1 MEKRIENKKIAPALR
16 KVLSLLLSLVM
27 LFSITAGI
35 DLSAYAETVVS
46 GFCGDNLEWS
56 IDENGVLFIDGV
68 GNMDDFGG
76 YNSSNSPLWYD
87 SKDLIEEVVIGS
99 GVTSIGNYAFKDCEN
114 IARITIPNT
123 VTRIGG
129 DIFINFVD
137 ANSGYNLEVAV
148 FYNDTIENWRHISID
163 NDEYS
168 DMAAF
173 TRFCTIHCVDGDIIA
188 GVFNDNVEFEYQI
201 LKDGTA
207 EITAYIGSETD
218 ISIPSK
224 IDGYTV
230 TSIGNNAFYECWS
243 LKKVIIPD
251 GVTSIGQRAFY
262 KCSCLT
268 SIDIP
273 DSVSSIGSSA
283 FYSCESLTNIRI
295 PDGVTM
301 INSGTFYNCESLT
314 NIIIP
319 DSVTSIGYN
328 AFKFC
333 EKLNSIKLSDNVI
346 SIDDDAFGY
355 CKSLTSIT
363 IPDSVTSIGQ
373 WTFSYCY
380 SLIDISIP
388 NGVLFIDDST
398 FFNCESL
405 KSITITNSIKRI
417 NSSAFGLCDSLSD
430 VYYDGTIDEWN
441 DISLG
446 DNNERLTQSTIYCSD
461 SIINCNHRYS
471 IIEVIKQE
479 TCTEDGKTKFTCE
492 FCGKIEYETYLAEGH
507 SYDDGIIT
515 KPVTCTSNGIKT
527 YTCTVCKATR
537 TETIHTGG
545 HKTVRDKAV
554 AATCTTAGK
563 TEGLHCSVCN
573 TVITAQKTVPA
584 TGHSFEELELE
595 PPTATTKGIKTY
607 LCSKCDEIKTEII
620 PALGLKTP
628 TLKAAVNAN
637 GSFTLSWNK
646 VSEAENYELYIK
658 NADGSYKLMKTATDA
673 STKFIIATAA
683 YGKAYSYKIRAI
695 AGNVKS
701 DFSNV
706 VNVTNNKK
714 LQTPT
719 MKATVNANGTF
730 KLSWNAVS
738 GATAYELYIKQ
749 SDGSYKLMKTTTAT
763 SFTTAFATYGK
774 QFSYTM
780 RAVTSKNKSA
790 ASAYSSA
797 VNATNNKK
805 LQTPTMKATVNAN
818 GTFKLSW
825 NAVSGATAYELYIKQ
840 ADGSYKLMK
849 TTTATSFTTAFATY
863 GKQFSY
869 KMRAVTSKNKSAASA
884 YSSVVNAKNTKKLQT
899 PTLKVTVNTNGTFK
913 LSWNKVTGAEKYEL
927 YIKQANG
934 SYKLMKTTTSTSF
947 TTAFAT
953 YGKQF
958 SYKMRAVKG
967 NTKSAYSSVVNA
979 KNTKKLQTPS
989 LKVAVNKN
997 GSFKLSWGKVTGAT
1011 SYQIYMKQS
1020 NGTYKLIKTTSS
1032 TSFTTAV
1039 ASKGKT
1045 YSYKVRAVTS
1055 KNKNATSNYSKVV
1068 SAKRK

>member
-1 MEKRIENKKIAPALR
+1 MEQRIENKKIAPALR
-16 KVLSLLLSLVM
+16 KVISLLLSLVM

-207 EITAYIGSETD
+207 EITAYIGSATD

-283 FYSCESLTNIRI
+283 FFSCESLTNIRI
-295 PDGVTM
+295 PDAVTM
-301 INSGTFYNCESLT
+301 INPWTFYNCESLT

-328 AFKFC
+328 AFNFC

-346 SIDDDAFGY
+346 SIDDGVFGY

-373 WTFSYCY
+373 RAFSHCY

-388 NGVLFIDDST
+388 NGVSFIDDST
-398 FFNCESL
+398 FFNCENL

-417 NSSAFGLCDSLSD
+417 NSSAFGLCNSLSD

-446 DNNERLTQSTIYCSD
+446 DNNDMLTQSTIFCSD
-461 SIINCNHRYS
+461 SVINCNHRYS

-479 TCTEDGKTKFTCE
+479 TCTEDGETKFTCE
-492 FCGKIEYETYLAEGH
+492 FCGKIEYETYPAEGH

-527 YTCTVCKATR
+527 YTCTVCKANR

-628 TLKAAVNAN
+628 TLKVAVNAN
-637 GSFTLSWNK
+637 GSFTLSWNR

-658 NADGSYKLMKTATDA
+658 NADGSYKLMKTVTDT
-673 STKFIIATAA
+673 STRFVTAAAA

-706 VNVTNNKK
+706 VNITNNVANNKK

-719 MKATVNANGTF
+719 LKATVNANG
-730 KLSWNAVS
+730 S
-738 GATAYELYIKQ
+738 
-749 SDGSYKLMKTTTAT
+749 
-763 SFTTAFATYGK
+763 
-774 QFSYTM
+774 
-780 RAVTSKNKSA
+780 
-790 ASAYSSA
+790 
-797 VNATNNKK
+797 
-805 LQTPTMKATVNAN
+805 
-818 GTFKLSW
+818 
-825 NAVSGATAYELYIKQ
+825 
-840 ADGSYKLMK
+840 
-849 TTTATSFTTAFATY
+849 
-863 GKQFSY
+863 
-869 KMRAVTSKNKSAASA
+869 
-884 YSSVVNAKNTKKLQT
+884 
-899 PTLKVTVNTNGTFK
+899 FK
-913 LSWNKVTGAEKYEL
+913 LSWNKVTGATRYGIYMLESNGKYKWIKSTSATSWTTGTAQYGKKYTYKVFAVNDNTSVKSEFSSAVSATNNKKL
-927 YIKQANG
+927 QATTAKVTVNANGSFKISWNKVTGATKYGIYMKQANG
-934 SYKLMKTTTSTSF
+934 SYKWIKTVTGTSF
-947 TTAFAT
+947 TTAVAT
-953 YGKQF
+953 YGKQY
-958 SYKMRAVKG
+958 SYKVLVA
-967 NTKSAYSSVVNA
+967 NNNKSAQTFSNVVNA

-1055 KNKNATSNYSKVV
+1055 KDKNATSNYSKVV